1 MKMFK
6 GAATPEYK
14 PIPMPV
20 FPIEY
25 RIIKIITED
34 FKFPESF
41 EDDVNRA
48 IMDGWKLDDL
58 QIVSDTFVAFL
69 SKIELKEHEE
79 NV

>member
-6 GAATPEYK
+6 GAITPEYK
-14 PIPMPV
+14 PLSPPI
-20 FPIEY
+20 FPIE
-25 RIIKIITED
+25 RRLIKIITDD

-58 QIVSDTFVAFL
+58 QIVSNTFVAFL
-69 SKIELKEHEE
+69 SKIELKEREE
-79 NV
+79 